1 VSGRSVSRT
10 YSSLRWVEIRP
21 RELRFRRCAESVM
34 KLDQEKI
41 DRAVLALLRLGL
53 HEDNRVWKGFDW
65 DVLNRLHAKR

>member
-1 VSGRSVSRT
+1 
-10 YSSLRWVEIRP
+10 
-21 RELRFRRCAESVM
+21 M